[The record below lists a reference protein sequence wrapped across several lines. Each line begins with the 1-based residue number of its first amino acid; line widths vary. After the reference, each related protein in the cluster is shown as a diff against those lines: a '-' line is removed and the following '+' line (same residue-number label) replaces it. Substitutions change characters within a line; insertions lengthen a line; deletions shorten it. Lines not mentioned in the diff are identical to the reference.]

1 MSRTIGDRAWPRV
14 LDLKPR
20 EPPVETVT
28 RMLPWELQCKASSP
42 VTDLE
47 IRTSPVKVLG
57 RGSDKINI
65 SEMGGILRKN
75 RSSILRQFSKHIN
88 HLTLISIILL
98 SLIPDDGETVGGPDT
113 EEWRAG
119 VQPAGQGWR
128 GGGQGGSR
136 PPVPAEQEGLRAGPL
151 CGGSSRKPAAS
162 TGMEGIAEAAPGW
175 QVVI

>member
-88 HLTLISIILL
+88 HRTHIYNSIL
-98 SLIPDDGETVGGPDT
+98 SDSWWWWDCRRPRHRGVTCWCLACRSGVARRRPGRFSSSSPC
-113 EEWRAG
+113 WAG
-119 VQPAGQGWR
+119 
-128 GGGQGGSR
+128 R
-136 PPVPAEQEGLRAGPL
+136 PPCWPPVWRLQP
-151 CGGSSRKPAAS
+151 
-162 TGMEGIAEAAPGW
+162 
-175 QVVI
+175 